1 MAIDFTA
8 TSPQRELQ
16 LESRQFSTEVLAG
29 ARAAE
34 LLPRAEERFLA
45 TRPAYEAMVVAG
57 FLRKCIPQPAGG
69 ENAGLVDMAILAE
82 EFYSV
87 NASVTLT
94 MLGTVL
100 GLLPILMG
108 GTPEQCGRL
117 LAPFLSKSGTPL
129 AGFCSSEPGGSAN
142 AASPPPGEGVRTIAK
157 LQGDRWVINGRKKW
171 VSSATGWDRK
181 GADILCVVCR
191 TAPDAP
197 PEKAISIIAV
207 ERPASGI
214 VFERAIESVGHRA
227 HLMPQFGFENVSAP
241 RHNLLGEEGGGLA
254 LTAASFTGTAALV
267 GILGV
272 ALMRAAFD
280 FALHFAR
287 TERRGGAHPIIEH
300 QAVGYAWAD
309 AKTTIEA
316 ARYLSWRACHAVD
329 TQSPAADELA
339 IQAKIYGSET
349 AVRVITDLMLVV
361 GVDCYDHEAP
371 LGGLLQDALAL
382 PMFAGGN
389 IGVRR
394 RQLHSMLK
402 RPDYEPLLASGAAG
416 ALRITAASPNS
427 DSKS

>member
-1 MAIDFTA
+1 MAIDFTL
-8 TSPQRELQ
+8 TSQQRELQ
-16 LESRQFSTEVLAG
+16 LESRRFALDVLAG
-29 ARAAE
+29 AVAAE
-34 LLPRAEERFLA
+34 LLPTAEERFLA
-45 TRPAYEAMVVAG
+45 TRPVYEAMVVAG
-57 FLRKCIPQPAGG
+57 FLRKCIPQSAGG
-69 ENAGLVDMAILAE
+69 ENAGLIDMAIMAE

-100 GLLPILMG
+100 GVLPILMG

-117 LAPFLSKSGTPL
+117 LAPFLRKSGAPL
-129 AGFCSSEPGGSAN
+129 AGFCFSEPGGSAN
-142 AASPPPGEGVRTIAK
+142 AASSPPGEGVRTVAK
-157 LQGDRWVINGRKKW
+157 LHRDRWVINGRKKW

-227 HLMPQFGFENVSAP
+227 HLMPQFGFENVAAP
-241 RHNLLGEEGGGLA
+241 LHNLLGAEGGGLA

-267 GILGV
+267 GIFGV

-300 QAVGYAWAD
+300 QAVGYALAD

-316 ARYLSWRACHAVD
+316 TRYLSWRACHAVD
-329 TQSPAADELA
+329 SQSPAADELA

-349 AVRVITDLMLVV
+349 AVRVITDLMRVV
-361 GVDCYDHEAP
+361 GVDSYDREAP
-371 LGGLLQDALAL
+371 LGRLLQDALAL
-382 PMFAGGN
+382 PIFGGGN

-394 RQLHSMLK
+394 RQLHTMLK
-402 RPDYEPLLASGAAG
+402 RPDYEPLLASGAA
-416 ALRITAASPNS
+416 
-427 DSKS
+427 